1 MPYKNIMLI
10 DDDIEDQEIFLEAIE
25 QAGVSVNC
33 TALENA
39 KEALHKLLGKDLAVD
54 LIFLDLNMPIMSGSQ
69 FLAEIKKLDSLKDI
83 PVIILSTSSD
93 SNTIQQTKQLGATK
107 FITKPET
114 FDELV
119 FVLKS
124 VLN

>member
-1 MPYKNIMLI
+1 MLI

-25 QAGVSVNC
+25 QAGIAVNC
-33 TALENA
+33 TTLENA

-119 FVLKS
+119 FVLKA